1 MKSYLSF
8 SIICLILCC
17 LLGCG
22 WFVLQAPP
30 GTKIISP
37 ESDFQAIEGE
47 ARIVLEWMK
56 AHGYYLNHDN
66 KKSFYIL
73 VIPAPAGVPPLYI
86 SSNFNS
92 DSPQS
97 WTQGKSDK
105 VTFTVYH
112 DHFMIKVEGIGE
124 AGFTFDEDRGLQVYD
139 RSQKD
144 N

>member
-1 MKSYLSF
+1 MKSYLPF

-17 LLGCG
+17 LLGCTG
-22 WFVLQAPP
+22 DP
-30 GTKIISP
+30 GTKIIDA

-47 ARIVLEWMK
+47 ARIVLEWLK
-56 AHGYYLNHDN
+56 AGGYYLHKYDE
-66 KKSFYIL
+66 KGQSFYIL
-73 VIPAPAGVPPLYI
+73 SKPFIIAPRHLHLGANLDEG
-86 SSNFNS
+86 
-92 DSPQS
+92 S
-97 WTQGKSDK
+97 WTRGELDE
-105 VTFTVYH
+105 VALTVYH

>member
-1 MKSYLSF
+1 MKSYLPF

-56 AHGYYLNHDN
+56 AGEYYLNKHHEN
-66 KKSFYIL
+66 GKSFYIL
-73 VIPAPAGVPPLYI
+73 FTPSSIPLYLGANLDRE
-86 SSNFNS
+86 SWARGES
-92 DSPQS
+92 DE
-97 WTQGKSDK
+97 
-105 VTFTVYH
+105 VTLTTYH
-112 DHFMIKVEGIGE
+112 NHFMIKVEGIGE
-124 AGFTFDEDRGLQVYD
+124 ASFTFNENRGLQVYD

>member
-1 MKSYLSF
+1 MKSYLPF

-22 WFVLQAPP
+22 WFVAPP
-30 GTKIISP
+30 GTKIIGP

-56 AHGYYLNHDN
+56 AGEYYLNHDN
-66 KKSFYIL
+66 EKSFYIFM
-73 VIPAPAGVPPLYI
+73 PAGGTHLYLG
-86 SSNFNS
+86 SNFNS
-92 DSPQS
+92 DPGS
-97 WTQGKSDK
+97 WTRGKSDE
-105 VTFTVYH
+105 VTFTAYH
-112 DHFMIKVEGIGE
+112 DHFVIKVEGIGE

-139 RSQKD
+139 LSQKG